1 MDGRMNPATLELTDE
16 EKLLREALDRYDYGR
31 EVDGPN
37 RKAAR
42 DDWDFAVNM
51 NHWPPD
57 AKKARKGRPI
67 VTVDKLSAFLHQV
80 TNDQRQNR
88 PAIKIRP
95 FDDLADKQTAKVLQG
110 LIRHI
115 EYCSR
120 AHIAY
125 DTSYDHAVTCGIG
138 FFRVLTKYKAGSRS
152 SDGEQDLY
160 IQRINNWDSVILDPD
175 HQEPDGS
182 DAAWAFIE
190 DEMDLDAFKEAYPEA
205 DPASWNSES
214 FTTSQKKWVKKDKV
228 KVAEYFKV
236 IDPDGDRRVKWY
248 KLCAG
253 QVLEER
259 DWPGKH
265 IPIVVVYGEEKFF
278 EGKRVY
284 QGLVRRAKDPQR
296 MYNYWASVYTEI
308 VSRAPKAKWVGTL
321 KQFEGLE
328 KYWANANTDDTAFL
342 PYNTDPQAPGAPQR
356 QGGIEVPAGIVQGLM
371 QASEDLKAV
380 TGIFDASL
388 GSRGNETSGK
398 AIMARQR
405 EGDTA
410 NYHFL
415 DNLTTSIQHLGRI
428 LIDLI
433 PKIYDTARIVRILGE
448 DGKEELVGINF
459 PPQDQIIDPDI
470 LEMLQSIETVITDL
484 SVGQYDVVV
493 DVGPAY
499 ATKRQEES
507 EKLLSMLQSVPMIGN
522 VAPDLVVKTVD
533 IEKGDEIAERLRRAL
548 PPNLTQEMGPDG
560 KPVQGAPNP
569 EMMAA
574 QQQMQAM
581 QAEMAQMAEA
591 LKEAQAGTQEKAIER
606 ETKLTEAQ
614 IKAQTEMTKAQSA
627 ERVAMIELEAARVA
641 AIPDPAIQEA
651 EDVKTQQVME
661 ALAGLLQQNAA
672 QQAQAIGAMAQSI
685 NAVAEA
691 QAQGNALQLEIAKML
706 AAPKKVVINRG
717 EDGKIE
723 SAAAVPV
730 GMDG

>member
-1 MDGRMNPATLELTDE
+1 MDGRMNADTLELTDE
-16 EKLLREALDRYDYGR
+16 EKLLQEALDRYDHGR
-31 EVDGPN
+31 EAESQN

-42 DDWDFAVNM
+42 DDWNFAVNVD
-51 NHWPPD
+51 HWPPD

-67 VTVDKLSAFLHQV
+67 VTIDKLSAFLHQV

-95 FDDLADKQTAKVLQG
+95 FDDMADKETARVLQG
-110 LIRHI
+110 LIRHV

-125 DTSYDHAVTCGIG
+125 DTTYDHAVTCGIG
-138 FFRVLTKYKAGSRS
+138 FFRVLTKVKDYGTN
-152 SDGEQDLY
+152 EQDLY

-182 DAAWAFIE
+182 DAMWAFIE
-190 DEMDLDAFKEAYPEA
+190 DEMNLEAFKEAYPDA
-205 DPASWNSES
+205 DPANWSSES
-214 FTTSQKKWVKKDKV
+214 FSTSQKKWVKKDKV

-236 IDPDGDRRVKWY
+236 IEERGERRVKWY

-259 DWPGKH
+259 DWPGKF

-296 MYNYWASVYTEI
+296 MYNYWASIYTEI

-321 KQFEGLE
+321 KQFENLE
-328 KYWANANTDDTAFL
+328 KYWANANTDDIAFL
-342 PYNTDPQAPGAPQR
+342 PYNADPQAPGAPQR
-356 QGGIEVPAGIVQGLM
+356 QGGFEVPSGIVQGLM

-398 AIMARQR
+398 AILARQR

-415 DNLTTSIQHLGRI
+415 DNLTISIQHLGRI

-459 PPQDQIIDPDI
+459 PPQEQIVDPDI
-470 LEMLQSIETVITDL
+470 QEMLQGIETIINDM

-507 EKLLSMLQSVPMIGN
+507 EKLLSMLQSVPMIGQA
-522 VAPDLVVKTVD
+522 APDLVVGTLD
-533 IEKGDEIAERLRRAL
+533 IEKGDEIAERLRRTL

-560 KPVQGAPNP
+560 QPIQAAPPP
-569 EMMAA
+569 ELMAA
-574 QQQMQAM
+574 QQQIQAM
-581 QAEMAQMAEA
+581 QGEMQQMAEA
-591 LKEAQAGTQEKAIER
+591 LKQAQAGVQEKAIER

-627 ERVAMIELEAARVA
+627 ERVAMIELEAARVQ

-651 EDVKTQQVME
+651 EDMKTQQVME
-661 ALAGLLQQNAA
+661 QLAAMLAQSA
-672 QQAQAIGAMAQSI
+672 QQQSMAIS
-685 NAVAEA
+685 AVVAA
-691 QAQGNALQLEIAKML
+691 QAQSNQVQQEILRLL
-706 AAPKKVVINRG
+706 ATPKQVVINRG
-717 EDGKIE
+717 ADGRIE
-723 SAAAVPV
+723 SAEAVPV
-730 GMDG
+730 IEGAE